1 MTTTLYIMIGQ
12 PGAGKST
19 FIQGQVPKATV
30 ISPDRVLQE
39 KWDYQ
44 WTPVRA
50 GMAWATC
57 YQTLGRTITERA
69 IAQAMGDTTE
79 VEYVW
84 DAVCPAPRDRA
95 SILNTA
101 KGAGWKVVAVYLETP
116 YEVCVAR
123 NNLRPKNRRVPDKSM
138 VDISR
143 RLTPPDDAEGWDDTI
158 CVKWEGVT

>member
-1 MTTTLYIMIGQ
+1 MTTLYIVIGQ
-12 PGAGKST
+12 PGSGKST
-19 FIQGQVPKATV
+19 YINSQLDKATV

-50 GMAWATC
+50 SMAWATC
-57 YQTLGRTITERA
+57 YQALGRA
-69 IAQAMGDTTE
+69 IVAEAVAGCVGARLDH
-79 VEYVW
+79 EYVW

-101 KGAGWKVVAVYLETP
+101 KGAGWTVVAVYMETP
-116 YEVCVAR
+116 YEVCHERNEAR
-123 NNLRPKNRRVPDKSM
+123 PRNRRVPERNM

-143 RLTPPDDAEGWDDTI
+143 RLTPPAEDEGWDDII
-158 CVKWEGVT
+158 CVKWEG